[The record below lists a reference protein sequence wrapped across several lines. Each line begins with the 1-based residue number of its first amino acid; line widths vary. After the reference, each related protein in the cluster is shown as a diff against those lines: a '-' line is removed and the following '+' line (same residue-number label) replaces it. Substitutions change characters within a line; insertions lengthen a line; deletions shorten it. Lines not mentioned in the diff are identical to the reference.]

1 MEDFGVFD
9 NHTDHRGIPRASRL
23 ERTAGSMAHDRRS
36 ANGWLRLLAIL
47 AVTLSIVGGSFAD
60 DQAKAKLGAKRP
72 EGKLPEVV
80 RTEAHE
86 DVDGHTRKAS
96 PARKVGSGPTLQPA
110 QIDELIEKGL
120 AATKTPVAQTTSDE
134 EFVRRVYIDVLGRL
148 PHPGQIREFVNSRA
162 RNKRALLIDDLLK
175 QPEYA
180 DNWAR
185 YWRDVISYRSPNE
198 NDRQVNYPM
207 FEKWLAEE
215 FAANKPW
222 DKIATEIITATGR
235 VDQNGAAVFAVAEEG
250 SPVEMAGEVSRVFL
264 GIQIQC
270 AQCHDHPSDP
280 WKRQQFHEFAAFFSG
295 VKSKRVDVEMAKM
308 AEAEKG
314 KAKTKKAQ
322 NQAKVFKVSAEG
334 ATHYTMPDLKNPEKK
349 IAVSPRFFLNDA
361 PKVSEQVKADARL
374 TLVAQ
379 YITDPENPW
388 FARAFINRIWYSLMG
403 EGFYN
408 PVDDLGPTRTP
419 NSPEILDLVAEQW
432 QASGY
437 DVHWLFRTILNTQA
451 YQRASRSTNTA
462 EGRTPFASNVPSRLR
477 ADQIF
482 DALTNA
488 LDRENERGA
497 VVKGP
502 AAKAAKAAERTGDVP
517 GRDVVSKT
525 FGVDP
530 STPNDD
536 VLGTIPQALYLMNS
550 ALVSREV
557 QARPNTMLGYILMTH
572 PDNRAV
578 LELLYLRVLGRRP
591 TEREVRTCS
600 NYLHSVGDRGEAF
613 EDVLWALINSTEFV
627 SRR

>member
-1 MEDFGVFD
+1 
-9 NHTDHRGIPRASRL
+9 
-23 ERTAGSMAHDRRS
+23 MANDRRTES
-36 ANGWLRLLAIL
+36 GWLRLLAIL
-47 AVTLSIVGGSFAD
+47 VVTFSIVGASVAD
-60 DQAKAKLGAKRP
+60 DQGKAKLGAKRP
-72 EGKLPEVV
+72 ESKLPEVV
-80 RTEAHE
+80 RTEEHE

-110 QIDELIEKGL
+110 QLDELIEKGL
-120 AATKTPVAQTTSDE
+120 VATKTPVAEPTSDE
-134 EFVRRVYIDVLGRL
+134 EFVRRVYIDVLGKL
-148 PHPGQIREFVNSRA
+148 PNPGPIRDFVNSRV
-162 RNKRALLIDDLLK
+162 RNKRALLIDGLLK

-180 DNWAR
+180 ENWAR
-185 YWRDVISYRSPNE
+185 YWRDVVSYRSPNE

-207 FEKWLAEE
+207 FEKWLAEQ
-215 FAANKPW
+215 FAENKPW

-250 SPVEMAGEVSRVFL
+250 SAVEMAGEVSRVFL
-264 GIQIQC
+264 GVQIQC

-295 VKSKRVDVEMAKM
+295 VKSKRVPVEMDMM
-308 AEAEKG
+308 AETEKA

-322 NQAKVFKVSAEG
+322 NKAQVFKVSAEG
-334 ATHYTMPDLKNPEKK
+334 PTHYSMPDLKHPEKK

-374 TLVAQ
+374 MLVAQ

-388 FARAFINRIWYSLMG
+388 FTRAFINRIWYSLMG

-419 NSPEILDLVAEQW
+419 NSPEILDLLAEQW
-432 QASGY
+432 QLSGY
-437 DVHWLFRTILNTQA
+437 DIRWLFRTILNTQA

-462 EGRTPFASNVPSRLR
+462 AGRTPFASNVPSRLR

-482 DALTNA
+482 DALTHA
-488 LDRENERGA
+488 LDREHERDLASGKTA
-497 VVKGP
+497 KGQMYEPGKP
-502 AAKAAKAAERTGDVP
+502 APVP
-517 GRDVVSKT
+517 GRDIVAKT

-536 VLGTIPQALYLMNS
+536 VIGTIPQALYLMNS
-550 ALVSREV
+550 PLVTKEV

-600 NYLHSVGDRGEAF
+600 NFLHTVGDRGEAF
-613 EDVLWALINSTEFV
+613 EDVLWALLNSTEFV